1 MIIEDSM
8 YIVWMVFGVFLFALG
23 YMLYVA
29 IIEPYPIHSTFE
41 NLPTSKIA
49 HMPIGMVE
57 VKGLFSIGKHIDI
70 PYSDRHGFGYHYMYF
85 KGIWNDNGT
94 KSYILDHESRDFSE
108 VLLQDDTGCVA
119 IDASV
124 LQIRGAP
131 DPEVDEILL
140 GNDLVRIKVFRIP
153 RGEHALVGY
162 YQVDSKAG
170 PMIVGDKKDNQIFCL
185 SDEDSQL
192 LQNQAIHRPMFRS
205 AQYFALSGFLM
216 VAVILITSGSN
227 STAPIENYMSVLF
240 SYFIG
245 NLVIFF
251 LCIPLGISKESNL
264 FINTLGVA
272 FFPNILIL
280 FFGMFL
286 KLDLGGLVLSVI
298 ILIMLAGV
306 FCAQFKHNF
315 EIIIKE
321 HETKNKL

>member
-1 MIIEDSM
+1 MVIEDSM

-85 KGIWNDNGT
+85 KGIWDDNGN
-94 KSYILDHESRDFSE
+94 KSYILDHESRNFSE
-108 VLLQDDTGCVA
+108 VLLQDDTGSIA

-131 DPEVDEILL
+131 NPEIDEILL

-153 RGEHALVGY
+153 RGEHVLIGY
-162 YQVDSKAG
+162 YQVDSKTG
-170 PMIVGDKKDNQIFCL
+170 PIIVGDKKDNQIFCL
-185 SDEDSQL
+185 SDEDNQL
-192 LQNQAIHRPMFRS
+192 LDNKAIHRHMFQS
-205 AQYFALSGFLM
+205 AQYFALSGFFM
-216 VAVILITSGSN
+216 VVVILIASGNN
-227 STAPIENYMSVLF
+227 STAPIESYMSVLF

-251 LCIPLGISKESNL
+251 LCVPLGISKESNW

-272 FFPNILIL
+272 FFPNLLML

-286 KLDLGGLVLSVI
+286 MLDLGGLILSVI
-298 ILIMLAGV
+298 ILIMLSGV

-321 HETKNKL
+321 YENKE